1 MISSFRRHSPV
12 LFAMLALP
20 VLAAAQYPD
29 RAITLEVGFP
39 PGTGPDIV
47 ARAVAQQLA
56 QEVGQSVV
64 VQNRAGAGGQIAA
77 QSVARA
83 QPDGYTLLLGE
94 VGSMAIAPVAYKA
107 LNYDVRTDFE
117 PILEA
122 VRVNMVLAVPAN
134 SPHASLSDFLSAAK
148 AAGQPLNFGTFGAGT
163 PGHFGA
169 ELFASEAKFPIEAV
183 HYRSTSDA
191 ITGLAS
197 GDVAAAFITTALAA
211 PHVQSGRLRALA
223 VTGAKRTTAFPEVP
237 TFIESDLLD
246 VDFGAWFGFFAPKGT
261 PTAVLDTL
269 QQNLARALQAPAVTE
284 PLQKAGFVM
293 MGGSRA
299 DMANVLEQDLKR
311 WQDVVTATGFQM

>member
-107 LNYDVRTDFE
+107 LNYNVRTDFE

-134 SPHASLSDFLSAAK
+134 SPHASLNDFLSAAK

-269 QQNLARALQAPAVTE
+269 QRNLAQALQAPAVTE